1 MVRDIHVITR
11 VYSRNKISFCKDILP
26 SKTNRNQFINFP
38 EEDTGEQKSTEAEDS
53 GKKADA
59 DKSQSSTTEATTATT
74 ANEDKSETEA
84 TKKDDAENK
93 SEKNEDEDDQE
104 HLELTVVDSDKLD
117 TSNVDNDD
125 SLNLT
130 IGEDE
135 AKIFQDEVCTIFLSL
150 LLLPKYL
157 RIELN
162 FTLKMCIRPFQE
174 TDEKV
179 KENNSE

>member
-1 MVRDIHVITR
+1 M
-11 VYSRNKISFCKDILP
+11 P

-38 EEDTGEQKSTEAEDS
+38 EADSGEQKSTEAEDS
-53 GKKADA
+53 AEKADA
-59 DKSQSSTTEATTATT
+59 DKSQNSETKATPAI
-74 ANEDKSETEA
+74 ANEDKSETET

-104 HLELTVVDSDKLD
+104 HLQLTVVDSDKLD

-135 AKIFQDEVCTIFLSL
+135 AKIFQDEVCIIACLFLLS
-150 LLLPKYL
+150 KYFK
-157 RIELN
+157 IELN
-162 FTLKMCIRPFQE
+162 FYS
-174 TDEKV
+174 
-179 KENNSE
+179 ENVYSFISGD